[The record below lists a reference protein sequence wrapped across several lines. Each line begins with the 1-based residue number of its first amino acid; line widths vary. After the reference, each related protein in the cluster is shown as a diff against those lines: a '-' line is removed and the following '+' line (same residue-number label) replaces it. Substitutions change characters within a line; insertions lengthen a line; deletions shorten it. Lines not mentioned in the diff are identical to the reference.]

1 VTDEYET
8 YVKGH
13 WEWHPDDR
21 LCRCGKD
28 VEPGKAECFRCRVST
43 VGFAFVGGGGY
54 GRSAFT
60 ERTNAEWLNENV
72 GDVKQKLKDGTI
84 APKGDY

>member
-1 VTDEYET
+1 M
-8 YVKGH
+8 
-13 WEWHPDDR
+13 
-21 LCRCGKD
+21 
-28 VEPGKAECFRCRVST
+28 ST

-54 GRSAFT
+54 GRSTFT

-84 APKGDY
+84 APESDYR